1 MTKTIFSIFMALIA
15 ICGASAQQNAC
26 PPPNCACEEGLTEME
41 LYYLGAESDQA
52 DIEVYGVPSG
62 TGPIATFSGVASGTP
77 FTVSAAGLANGVF
90 PQRLRFQIASQATG
104 ETCEVRIY
112 AQCPRGSAWPGAED
126 DLQVLGKKIGPLLV
140 SSHTSAGSSTPCN
153 VSTLDQ
159 QWRVGGNVLGAG
171 SASLGSL
178 DNAPIEFITDG
189 EVRAHLSPAGRLMVG
204 TGVPEAQLHVEQDAR
219 VDAGLRV
226 GQNLEVGGGI
236 RTDKQLFAAEDITT
250 GQDLIAAGD
259 VRAYR
264 DVYSNSIYAS
274 SRAIIDDYARIGG
287 HLAVGVPDGLHQDT
301 RHVALFNG
309 SVIATELTLK
319 LFSNWPDYVFE
330 EDYPAPDLK
339 AWEAHIRAHKHLPGM
354 PSAAEVE
361 EEGGFE
367 LGEMSRLLLEK
378 VEELTLICLQQQK
391 EIDALREQVQLSSGE
406 QVGEDR

>member
-26 PPPNCACEEGLTEME
+26 PPPSCDCEEGLTEME
-41 LYYLGAESDQA
+41 LYYLGAEGDQA
-52 DIEVYGVPSG
+52 DIEVYGVPAG
-62 TGPIATFSGVASGTP
+62 IGLIATFSGLASGTP
-77 FTVSAAGLANGVF
+77 FTVSAAGLPGGVF

-112 AQCPRGSAWPGAED
+112 AQCPRGGAWPGAED

-153 VSTLDQ
+153 ISSLDQ

-178 DNAPIEFITDG
+178 DKAPIEFITDG
-189 EVRAHLSPAGRLMVG
+189 EVRAHLSPTGQLMVG

-219 VDAGLRV
+219 VGSNLLVGDHINAGKR
-226 GQNLEVGGGI
+226 I
-236 RTDKQLFAAEDITT
+236 FAGENIITE
-250 GQDLIAAGD
+250 QDLIARGD
-259 VRAYR
+259 IRTPIGG
-264 DVYSNSIYAS
+264 VYSHSIHAT
-274 SRAIIDDYARIGG
+274 SRAVVDDYVQIGG
-287 HLAVGVPDGLHQDT
+287 HLRVGVPEGLHPNT
-301 RHVALFNG
+301 PHVALFNG

-319 LFSNWPDYVFE
+319 LFSDWPDYVFDE
-330 EDYPAPDLK
+330 SYPTPDLK

-361 EEGGFE
+361 EKGGFE

-391 EIDALREQVQLSSGE
+391 EIDGLRRQIETSTNGQGME
-406 QVGEDR
+406 